1 MNFYRIKNESV
12 LYGFNDPILDTPIIG
27 KTLLD
32 IHRENITSI
41 GGVLIDVDSFEAVP
55 ETNCFVFS
63 ADLFFTKKFLE
74 QAIQLSKGTT
84 SSLQFALP
92 RNSFNERFVLPNDLD
107 TDDHHVFEFF
117 FLNGE
122 TTEIQEIRQEIFESA
137 IVFPNQLVSDGKYS
151 MDQCDCF
158 AVHLN
163 SPFHLMMANLA
174 VNLSRTVSLQS
185 KLPKRLSKLFNFS
198 SGRWYYLG
206 LKRMNR
212 IGKNCVIHPSA
223 IIEGSVI
230 GNNVR
235 IGANAVVRLSV
246 VGDNCYISDNVS
258 VVLSVLGKGTHI
270 GNSNYIN
277 SCLTYEEVF
286 LIHGPYQLSV
296 FGRNSACF
304 AVINC
309 DIRLDRGTIKIPTSK
324 GLIDSMQPLLG
335 IAYGHNSKTGGGNII
350 AAGRI
355 VPNNTVINPPDSI
368 ILDFKAWE

>member
-1 MNFYRIKNESV
+1 MNFYRIKKKSV
-12 LYGFNDPILDTPIIG
+12 LHGFNDPILDTPIVG
-27 KTLLD
+27 KRLLD
-32 IHRENITSI
+32 IHQEYISSV
-41 GGVLIDVDSFEAVP
+41 GGVLIDVDSSEAVL

-63 ADLFFTKKFLE
+63 ADLFFTKKFLN
-74 QAIQLSKGTT
+74 QAIQLSKGT
-84 SSLQFALP
+84 SRSLQFALP
-92 RNSFNERFVLPNDLD
+92 RNTFNERFVLPNDLD
-107 TDDHHVFEFF
+107 TDHQHVFEFF
-117 FLNGE
+117 FLNDKM
-122 TTEIQEIRQEIFESA
+122 TEIKEIRQKIFESA
-137 IVFPNQLVSDGKYS
+137 IVFPNQLVSGGKYS

-163 SPFHLMMANLA
+163 SPFHVLMANLA

-185 KLPKRLSKLFNFS
+185 RLPQTLSKMFNFS
-198 SGRWYYLG
+198 SGRWYYFG

-223 IIEGSVI
+223 IIEGSII
-230 GNNVR
+230 GDNVR
-235 IGANAVVRLSV
+235 IGANAVVRLSAV
-246 VGDNCYISDNVS
+246 EENCYISDNVS

-277 SCLTYEEVF
+277 SCLTYEEAF

-335 IAYGHNSKTGGGNII
+335 IAYGHDSKTGGGNII

-355 VPNNTVINPPDSI
+355 VPNKTIINPPDNI